1 MGITLLYYLLAGLV
15 AASALCILIT
25 PSMLYAALSLTITLV
40 GLASIYFLQ
49 GAAFIAVVHIM
60 IQVSGLLLIILF
72 SLMLLKLDNNP
83 ALKCKQLRPTIC
95 IAMLLS
101 LGLAAFFYL
110 SIQSWPQP
118 SPVQQL
124 PSENSVVALGLQ
136 LLGPYALPL
145 ELAGIML
152 LIALVGAIYIVRGRH
167 TS

>member
-1 MGITLLYYLLAGLV
+1 MGITLLYYLSAGLV

-25 PSMLYAALSLTITLV
+25 QSMLYAALSLTITLV

-49 GAAFIAVVHIM
+49 GAAFIAVVHII
-60 IQVSGLLLIILF
+60 IQGSSLLLIILF

-83 ALKCKQLRPTIC
+83 ALKHTQLRLTSC

-118 SPVQQL
+118 SPVQQ
-124 PSENSVVALGLQ
+124 PPAENSVTALGLQ

-152 LIALVGAIYIVRGRH
+152 LIALVGAIYIARGRH
-167 TS
+167 TG